1 MLTGSG
7 RKGSKSNK
15 IIIWAVPVG
24 VVFFLLLA
32 ALGYFVVKSRRLH
45 RSFYRLVRND
55 DFDQGITYHNTGKEI
70 LFRVEII
77 LWMAMRVHPNVKCY
91 FTGLKFLTISIFS
104 VHANGP
110 SKIDD

>member
-1 MLTGSG
+1 MFCFAAGRIETSSRTYICYVMLTGSG

-15 IIIWAVPVG
+15 IIIWAVPIG

-77 LWMAMRVHPNVKCY
+77 L
-91 FTGLKFLTISIFS
+91 
-104 VHANGP
+104 
-110 SKIDD
+110 